1 MIAVVVAIVSAA
13 QAVRRPG
20 ITATAAGPE
29 VVEVG
34 FGTAGGLI
42 GHGGSGHARHRDS
55 GKKGVSQKS
64 SHLKS
69 PWLVSVHGCVS
80 LAGAKWFTEKCE
92 FWRRAH
98 RFRHPRAER
107 ARRPEDP
114 CRELRASRRGK
125 RSGDDGMTIAGACS
139 CAAAFFI
146 GITAW
151 I

>member
-1 MIAVVVAIVSAA
+1 MIAIAAMAIVSTPQAA
-13 QAVRRPG
+13 RRPG

-42 GHGGSGHARHRDS
+42 GHGGSGHARHRES

-80 LAGAKWFTEKCE
+80 LAEAKWFTEMLK
-92 FWRRAH
+92 FVGGLLD
-98 RFRHPRAER
+98 FVRH
-107 ARRPEDP
+107 
-114 CRELRASRRGK
+114 G
-125 RSGDDGMTIAGACS
+125 RSGSEADEQTRGSMPRTAS
-139 CAAAFFI
+139 VAAVQR
-146 GITAW
+146 
-151 I
+151 

>member
-1 MIAVVVAIVSAA
+1 MRLFLAGRAAISAPAVIAITAMAIVSAT

-34 FGTAGGLI
+34 FGTAGGGLI
-42 GHGGSGHARHRDS
+42 GHGGSGHARHRES

-80 LAGAKWFTEKCE
+80 QAGAKWFTEMLKFVGGLLDFVIHGE
-92 FWRRAH
+92 ADAQTRGSM
-98 RFRHPRAER
+98 PRV
-107 ARRPEDP
+107 
-114 CRELRASRRGK
+114 
-125 RSGDDGMTIAGACS
+125 TN
-139 CAAAFFI
+139 AAAVQR
-146 GITAW
+146 
-151 I
+151 